1 MRSELSEIGAVA
13 LTVVGVGVA
22 AGLLVAILIA
32 VRGAS
37 GDDPVD
43 LDRAMIR
50 RYLAEHPVVLRL
62 ARLAPRDT
70 APAAVEA
77 LALAFVIVVF
87 VGTLV
92 GIFLLMVRNE
102 IGLVRADTPIAEWA
116 AKNATDSG
124 TMLMR
129 ELSKFGGTE
138 YVLIGAVVVTAIAV
152 SRDRRWAVPLY
163 VVATMIGQ
171 FLVSNSIKWIVER
184 ARPDLA
190 NLTGFSGT
198 SFPSGHAVAGAA
210 AWACVAFLLGRRRSK
225 AFRAVLYG
233 LAAAIG
239 VIVAGTRVALGVHWT
254 TDVIIGAII
263 GWAWFAICT
272 LVFGAART
280 RNDEQITIAGKIDR
294 FEIRTPG
301 TGRRKDPTMRD
312 SSR

>member
-1 MRSELSEIGAVA
+1 MSRYGPPRLATSELSEIGAVA
-13 LTVVGVGVA
+13 FTVVGVGVA
-22 AGLLVAILIA
+22 AGLLVAILVV
-32 VRGAS
+32 VRGS
-37 GDDPVD
+37 SDDDTTD
-43 LDRAMIR
+43 LDRATIR
-50 RYLAEHPVVLRL
+50 RYLAQHPVVLRV
-62 ARLAPRDT
+62 ARLAPRDS
-70 APAAVEA
+70 APAVVEA
-77 LALAFVIVVF
+77 LAIAFVIVVF

-92 GIFLLMVRNE
+92 GIFLVMVRNE

-116 AKNATDSG
+116 ATNATDSG
-124 TMLMR
+124 TTLMR

-138 YVLIGAVVVTAIAV
+138 YILIGAVAVTAIAV

-210 AWACVAFLLGRRRSK
+210 AWACVAFLVGRRRSMF
-225 AFRAVLYG
+225 ARAALYG

-239 VIVAGTRVALGVHWT
+239 AIVAGTRVALGVHWT

-272 LVFGAART
+272 LVFGAA
-280 RNDEQITIAGKIDR
+280 G
-294 FEIRTPG
+294 IRTGASIKIAAEVDRPH
-301 TGRRKDPTMRD
+301 
-312 SSR
+312 SSRRDP